1 MRDGFFIS
9 YFSGSLVIGK
19 KTHPKLPKP
28 ETNLDEMEEK
38 IYVGVSSE
46 LIPHLDVAVYLG
58 WAHEISFT
66 LPRQVL

>member
-1 MRDGFFIS
+1 
-9 YFSGSLVIGK
+9 
-19 KTHPKLPKP
+19 
-28 ETNLDEMEEK
+28 MEEK

-58 WAHEISFT
+58 WAHEISST